1 MKMFYGSGTKN
12 LIISNKEIKDIM
24 EIVKVLV
31 DSNIL
36 LKGVT
41 NTTKNEIK
49 DQKRGFLGILL
60 GPLGVSVFESWFW
73 E

>member
-1 MKMFYGSGTKN
+1 MKIFYGSGTKT

>member
-1 MKMFYGSGTKN
+1 MKMFYGSGTKT

-31 DSNIL
+31 GSNIL

-41 NTTKNEIK
+41 NTTKNETK
-49 DQKRGFLGILL
+49 NQKRGFLGILL
-60 GPLGVSVFESWFW
+60 GTLGVSVFESWFW